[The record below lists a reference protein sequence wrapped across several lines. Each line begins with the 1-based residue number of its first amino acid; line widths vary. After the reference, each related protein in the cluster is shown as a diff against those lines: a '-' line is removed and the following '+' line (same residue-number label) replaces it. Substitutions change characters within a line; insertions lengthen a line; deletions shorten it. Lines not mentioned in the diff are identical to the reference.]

1 MTAKITDKTISTFMV
16 LLVMFFTLA
25 YPTSTALRA
34 PVYILA
40 FVWSILRMV
49 LNGHGKYRI
58 AAPLHLIWIV
68 GFFILVMLSK
78 YWHLY
83 PQGLRD
89 IQLNVLLSMMV
100 SFIIVNYIVTYRVTV
115 AEIAKL
121 LVPIAVFFIFNVLFN
136 STRDAD
142 NRLSIG
148 INENSFGK
156 IGIGMAWIFLFQC
169 VKTKWKSPIW
179 IILMVVSSLM
189 AFLSGSRRVVIT
201 LVICF
206 IGYLMFCT
214 PNKNV
219 LKLFEKVI
227 GAFAL
232 ALILYIVVLNVDVL
246 YNTIGIRIESL
257 VNYIFA
263 GDEADGSTFSRL
275 NMQVLAL
282 DLFKEHPILGAGINA
297 FKYHTYYGTYSHSNY
312 TEILSGLG
320 IVGFAVYYA
329 PLIAFLVMAVKNWKK
344 KTQAAIVPLCYLIAF
359 AINEYGGV
367 SYFSYIE
374 HLYLGIAI
382 GLIYVMHNEYSAGFG
397 NSEFPNYE
405 KIA

>member
-1 MTAKITDKTISTFMV
+1 MTAKITNKTISTVMV

-25 YPTSTALRA
+25 YPMSSVLRA
-34 PVYILA
+34 PVYFLA
-40 FVWSILRMV
+40 FAWSILRMV
-49 LNGHGKYRI
+49 LKKYRI
-58 AAPLHLIWIV
+58 AAPLHLLWIM
-68 GFFILVMLSK
+68 GFYMLTMLSIN
-78 YWHLY
+78 WHLY

-89 IQLNVLLSMMV
+89 IQLNVLCSMMV
-100 SFIIVNYIVTYRVTV
+100 SFIIVDYIVTYRVTV
-115 AEIAKL
+115 TEIAKL
-121 LVPIAVFFIFNVLFN
+121 FVPIAVFFIFNALFN
-136 STRDAD
+136 STRDVD

-169 VKTKWKSPIW
+169 VKTKWKISIW
-179 IILMVVSSLM
+179 IMLMVVTSLM
-189 AFLSGSRRVVIT
+189 ALFSGSRRVIIT
-201 LVICF
+201 LAVCF
-206 IGYLMFCT
+206 IGYLMFRT

-219 LKLFEKVI
+219 LKLFGKVI
-227 GAFAL
+227 GALAL

-246 YNTIGIRIESL
+246 YSTIGIRLESL

-263 GDEADGSTFSRL
+263 DAEADDSTFSRL

-320 IVGFAVYYA
+320 IVGITVYYV
-329 PLIAFLVMAVKNWKK
+329 PLIVFLAMAVKNWRK
-344 KTQAAIVPLCYLIAF
+344 KTKAAIVPLCYLIAF

-374 HLYLGIAI
+374 HFYLAVAI
-382 GLIYVMHNEYSAGFG
+382 GFVYVMHKENSTGFEIA
-397 NSEFPNYE
+397 EFPNSE